1 MHISLLVSSPTF
13 LILTF
18 HPKSFHAKNMFFFLH
33 IFYASRTRFLRTFY
47 LCFCI
52 PSLFWSF
59 ESPVYF
65 FDVYRTFYEDYYDSV
80 CLFFFFSF
88 FLSRDI
94 PKSFYYY
101 TNNDCPVFH
110 IFDLK
115 IVRILV
121 VCFASGGG
129 GPTHSKK
136 GGQRGQ
142 EKITFI
148 S

>member
-18 HPKSFHAKNMFFFLH
+18 HPKSFHAKNMLVFFISLMHLAQDFCALSISAFAFQAFFDLLNPLCIFLTFIERFTRTIMIPFAFSSFFL
-33 IFYASRTRFLRTFY
+33 
-47 LCFCI
+47 
-52 PSLFWSF
+52 
-59 ESPVYF
+59 
-65 FDVYRTFYEDYYDSV
+65 
-80 CLFFFFSF
+80 

-136 GGQRGQ
+136 GGERGQ

>member
-18 HPKSFHAKNMFFFLH
+18 HPKSFHAKNMFFFFFISLMH
-33 IFYASRTRFLRTFY
+33 LAQDFCALSI
-47 LCFCI
+47 FCI